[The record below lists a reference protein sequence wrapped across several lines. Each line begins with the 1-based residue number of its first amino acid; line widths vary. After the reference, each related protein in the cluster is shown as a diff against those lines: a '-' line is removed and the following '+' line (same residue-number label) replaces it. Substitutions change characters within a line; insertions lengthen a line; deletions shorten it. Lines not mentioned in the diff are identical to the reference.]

1 MSTNI
6 LVLGLGNILLQDEGV
21 GVHAVNAIKE
31 RYTFSPDVEI
41 VDGGTLGLDLLR
53 FFEGR
58 EKVLIIDAVDFGK
71 EHGHVGILED
81 DEIPSVLQAK
91 LSVHHIGLSDIL
103 FALKLKG
110 TMPPKIRLIGI
121 QPELTDVL
129 GLEMTGPVRSRLDEI
144 VDLAIKT
151 LREWRI
157 TCVSQSPQ
165 ESLP

>member
-58 EKVLIIDAVDFGK
+58 EKVLIVDAVDFGK
-71 EHGHVGILED
+71 AHGYTGILED
-81 DEIPSVLQAK
+81 NEIPSVLQAK

-110 TMPPKIRLIGI
+110 TMPPKVRLIGI

-129 GLEMTGPVRSRLDEI
+129 GLDMTEPVRSRLDEI
-144 VDLAIKT
+144 IDMAITT
-151 LREWRI
+151 LREWGI
-157 TCVSQSPQ
+157 TCVLQSPQ
-165 ESLP
+165 RSSP